1 MIEINLLPG
10 ARRKRAGAGMALA
23 LPDFKALLTA
33 VKEPWLIACVAAWT
47 IVLAG
52 VGIFYLPRR
61 GQVAGLEA
69 RRDSLRHDSTQLAGL
84 IVQKTAIE
92 AARDSVTR
100 QIEVIRDID
109 GDRYVWP
116 HLLDAVTKALP
127 PYTWLD
133 DIAAR
138 PADADT
144 SGGSG
149 GAAFQITGKSVDLQ
163 AITRFL
169 RNLEESPFIEGVTT
183 VSTGV
188 VSEQGR
194 DVTTFVLNA
203 RYQVPDST
211 QLTLQ
216 PLAASLV
223 QGVRSGGGRRR

>member
-33 VKEPWLIACVAAWT
+33 VKEPWLIACVAGWT

-52 VGIFYLPRR
+52 VGILYLPRR
-61 GQVAGLEA
+61 AQVGELGPELERAKREA
-69 RRDSLRHDSTQLAGL
+69 RRLEGVLRLKRSFEAQRDSLLA
-84 IVQKTAIE
+84 
-92 AARDSVTR
+92 

-144 SGGSG
+144 GG

>member
-10 ARRKRAGAGMALA
+10 ARRKRAGAGVALA

-47 IVLAG
+47 IVLG
-52 VGIFYLPRR
+52 GFGILYLPRR
-61 GQVAGLEA
+61 SQVAGLEA

-133 DIAAR
+133 DIAALT
-138 PADADT
+138 AEADT
-144 SGGSG
+144 GG